1 MNNQE
6 VKHEIRNA
14 LIGCFLERKNILKS
28 MCIMAECSTGNLL
41 VRFIK
46 VIVVIEPI
54 REVLS
59 SIRKLDRH
67 LERIQE
73 AIKKLDG

>member
-1 MNNQE
+1 
-6 VKHEIRNA
+6 
-14 LIGCFLERKNILKS
+14 
-28 MCIMAECSTGNLL
+28 MAECSTGNLL